1 MPEPTSN
8 NSPYRNQSGIVDR
21 MGAARKADLPDDA
34 PGNDRT
40 DLALRARASIKDNAS
55 NLDWLLGSPS
65 LTAPSGPT
73 IEQLIRGN
81 EPKAADTGVAASV
94 LSDVGRGLVEGPRQ
108 AVGGVRDAAQAM
120 IDLWDEAGDWLE
132 SKVPLGGIELMN
144 SAGQIVPRRVGPDE
158 LAARDGSVTLPEVAK
173 AETVTGGMIRG
184 ISQFGG
190 AFR

>member
-8 NSPYRNQSGIVDR
+8 KSPYRNQTGIVDR

-73 IEQLIRGN
+73 IEQN
-81 EPKAADTGVAASV
+81 AADTGVAASV

-144 SAGQIVPRRVGPDE
+144 SAGQILPRRVRPDE
-158 LAARDGSVTLPEVAK
+158 LAARDGSVTLPQVAK